1 MEDPKEV
8 FPTCILYA
16 KAPLRTQT
24 PRRFLEAPSSRNVTA
39 TASIW
44 EPRKRPTCAARL
56 FYRRRLGNLGQRIC
70 KGSRGSRGMVSF
82 HKRITPNFAPK
93 DVFKL
98 PCLTGLS
105 LDFPSNAY
113 LPDRQT
119 SGISPSLNKL
129 TLALAAVP
137 RSAFSSLKLLARY
150 LPGASQWEAPKTP
163 ENAWRPAATRTVL
176 CTKETSVG
184 EVRQIRR
191 KET

>member
-1 MEDPKEV
+1 MACLDRISGEKTWSYGGPERG
-8 FPTCILYA
+8 FPTCIFYA

-24 PRRFLEAPSSRNVTA
+24 HRRFLEAPSSRNVTA

-82 HKRITPNFAPK
+82 RKRTTPNFAPK
-93 DVFKL
+93 DIFKL

-105 LDFPSNAY
+105 FDFPINTYS
-113 LPDRQT
+113 DRQT

-129 TLALAAVP
+129 TLALAAAP
-137 RSAFSSLKLLARY
+137 RSACLFSASSLSGGVNTKRSNFA
-150 LPGASQWEAPKTP
+150 QII
-163 ENAWRPAATRTVL
+163 ATER
-176 CTKETSVG
+176 SS
-184 EVRQIRR
+184 RQC
-191 KET
+191 KP